1 MTDRK
6 FLLMGDRTKSYRGG
20 IIDSEDEG
28 DHRMGNKVFE
38 NYRSRRRTISINIRP
53 RQFSI
58 LLCDR
63 FPRVIHGN
71 VDYSLIDLQVLL
83 QALIFLLLFFCVE
96 AHVLHL
102 QVLEK
107 FGESVF

>member
-6 FLLMGDRTKSYRGG
+6 FLLMGDRTKSYRGC

-28 DHRMGNKVFE
+28 DHWMWNKVFE

-71 VDYSLIDLQVLL
+71 VDYPLIDL
-83 QALIFLLLFFCVE
+83 
-96 AHVLHL
+96 
-102 QVLEK
+102 
-107 FGESVF
+107 